1 MCMCMYVC
9 MYVCTYTYIAVPINE
24 NLNKD
29 SRVTVATDVG
39 NGQQKD

>member
-1 MCMCMYVC
+1 MYVC

-29 SRVTVATDVG
+29 SRVTVATHVG
-39 NGQQKD
+39 NDQQKD